1 MLAMEGDMDDAS
13 PGSLSPGFQ
22 RRGKK
27 SWNASSAAGKSRS
40 SLVYG
45 KKSQRPKS
53 PMARHTGFHSVDA
66 MGRRK
71 DKQKDHPRDK
81 RPQER
86 IHEIP
91 DDVTVLKFSKM
102 LGVPLSD
109 VERVLTDIGEEPQ
122 SVEESLCP
130 ESAELVAMELGKTIE
145 IVKGS
150 GTSMQDLASAK
161 PRPAVITVMGH
172 VDHGKTSLLDA
183 LRSTSVAAREA
194 GGITQHMGAF
204 EVMMPESKSSLTFLD
219 TPGHAAF
226 SAMRARGAAITDIV
240 VLVVAADDG
249 VMPQT
254 REAYA
259 HAKASGCPIVVAI
272 TKCDLDGANVEKV
285 KHEVAD
291 LGLEIEE
298 YGGTV
303 QVVELAAPKGIGL
316 KELEQALLLEAELL
330 EPKANVDVPA
340 KGVVIESRVDKGQGP
355 VAMVIVTAGELKR
368 GDSIVV
374 GSEWGKVRTLRD
386 FMGQVVSRGGVLP
399 GRPVEVA
406 GLKGVPGA
414 GDELV
419 VVASD
424 ERAQKLSN
432 ARVFRFEQREQLQ
445 WKDTSSQGDANA
457 NARASADEAGAA
469 DSAAEPPSAIVIP
482 VIIKADVHGSAEAL
496 KESLLALGNDA
507 VKINIVHTGIGP
519 ITSSDVDLAVPFGCH
534 IVGFNVK
541 TAADAGT
548 TAKSKDVRISNRR
561 IIYEI
566 LQDVQDIID
575 GATPKPPEDV
585 VIGNAQVLAL
595 FKVPGPKKS
604 ESKQV
609 AGCRVVEGSLRAGLK
624 VEVVRSGEVVHVGE
638 IEGLRRHRLEV
649 DSVGK
654 NNECGLSIS
663 GWAEY
668 LVGDE
673 VRCVETK

>member
-1 MLAMEGDMDDAS
+1 
-13 PGSLSPGFQ
+13 
-22 RRGKK
+22 
-27 SWNASSAAGKSRS
+27 
-40 SLVYG
+40 
-45 KKSQRPKS
+45 
-53 PMARHTGFHSVDA
+53 

-316 KELEQALLLEAELL
+316 KELEQ
-330 EPKANVDVPA
+330 
-340 KGVVIESRVDKGQGP
+340 
-355 VAMVIVTAGELKR
+355 
-368 GDSIVV
+368 
-374 GSEWGKVRTLRD
+374 
-386 FMGQVVSRGGVLP
+386 
-399 GRPVEVA
+399 
-406 GLKGVPGA
+406 
-414 GDELV
+414 
-419 VVASD
+419 
-424 ERAQKLSN
+424 LS
-432 ARVFRFEQREQLQ
+432 L
-445 WKDTSSQGDANA
+445 
-457 NARASADEAGAA
+457 
-469 DSAAEPPSAIVIP
+469 I
-482 VIIKADVHGSAEAL
+482 
-496 KESLLALGNDA
+496 
-507 VKINIVHTGIGP
+507 
-519 ITSSDVDLAVPFGCH
+519 H
-534 IVGFNVK
+534 I
-541 TAADAGT
+541 
-548 TAKSKDVRISNRR
+548 
-561 IIYEI
+561 
-566 LQDVQDIID
+566 
-575 GATPKPPEDV
+575 
-585 VIGNAQVLAL
+585 
-595 FKVPGPKKS
+595 
-604 ESKQV
+604 
-609 AGCRVVEGSLRAGLK
+609 
-624 VEVVRSGEVVHVGE
+624 
-638 IEGLRRHRLEV
+638 
-649 DSVGK
+649 
-654 NNECGLSIS
+654 
-663 GWAEY
+663 
-668 LVGDE
+668 
-673 VRCVETK
+673 

>member
-1 MLAMEGDMDDAS
+1 
-13 PGSLSPGFQ
+13 
-22 RRGKK
+22 
-27 SWNASSAAGKSRS
+27 
-40 SLVYG
+40 
-45 KKSQRPKS
+45 
-53 PMARHTGFHSVDA
+53 
-66 MGRRK
+66 
-71 DKQKDHPRDK
+71 
-81 RPQER
+81 
-86 IHEIP
+86 
-91 DDVTVLKFSKM
+91 
-102 LGVPLSD
+102 
-109 VERVLTDIGEEPQ
+109 
-122 SVEESLCP
+122 
-130 ESAELVAMELGKTIE
+130 
-145 IVKGS
+145 
-150 GTSMQDLASAK
+150 
-161 PRPAVITVMGH
+161 
-172 VDHGKTSLLDA
+172 
-183 LRSTSVAAREA
+183 
-194 GGITQHMGAF
+194 
-204 EVMMPESKSSLTFLD
+204 MPESKSSLTFLD

-254 REAYA
+254 KEAYA

-272 TKCDLDGANVEKV
+272 TKCDLEGANVEKA

-303 QVVELAAPKGIGL
+303 QVVELAAPKGVGL
-316 KELEQALLLEAELL
+316 IELEQALLLEAELL

-386 FMGQVVSRGGVLP
+386 FTGQVVSKGGVLP

-419 VVASD
+419 VVAND

-432 ARVFRFEQREQLQ
+432 ARVFRSDQREQLK
-445 WKDTSSQGDANA
+445 WEETSSDGASARDPANP
-457 NARASADEAGAA
+457 ADEA
-469 DSAAEPPSAIVIP
+469 DSAVEPPSSIVIP

-541 TAADAGT
+541 TASRCKFDGQSKGRPNLQPAHHLRNSPRT
-548 TAKSKDVRISNRR
+548 CRTSSTAPHPSRR
-561 IIYEI
+561 R
-566 LQDVQDIID
+566 
-575 GATPKPPEDV
+575 T
-585 VIGNAQVLAL
+585 
-595 FKVPGPKKS
+595 S
-604 ESKQV
+604 
-609 AGCRVVEGSLRAGLK
+609 
-624 VEVVRSGEVVHVGE
+624 
-638 IEGLRRHRLEV
+638 
-649 DSVGK
+649 
-654 NNECGLSIS
+654 
-663 GWAEY
+663 
-668 LVGDE
+668 
-673 VRCVETK
+673 

>member
-1 MLAMEGDMDDAS
+1 MEGDMEDAS
-13 PGSLSPGFQ
+13 PGSLSGLQ

-27 SWNASSAAGKSRS
+27 SWNASHGGAKNRG

-45 KKSQRPKS
+45 KKSYRPKS
-53 PMARHTGFHSVDA
+53 HPGRHGADFQSLDA

-71 DKQKDHPRDK
+71 DKQRDHPRDK
-81 RPQER
+81 KPQER
-86 IHEIP
+86 IHAIP
-91 DDVTVLKFSKM
+91 DDVTVLKFSKL

-109 VERVLTDIGEEPQ
+109 VERVLADFGEEPQ

-150 GTSMQDLASAK
+150 GASVYDLASAT

-204 EVMMPESKSSLTFLD
+204 EVTMPESKSSLTFLD

-254 REAYA
+254 KEAYA

-272 TKCDLDGANVEKV
+272 TKCDLEGANVEKA

-303 QVVELAAPKGIGL
+303 QVVELAAPKGVGL
-316 KELEQALLLEAELL
+316 IELEQALLLEAELL

-386 FMGQVVSRGGVLP
+386 FTGQVVSKGGVLP

-419 VVASD
+419 VVAND

-432 ARVFRFEQREQLQ
+432 ARVFRSDQREQLK
-445 WKDTSSQGDANA
+445 WEETSSDGASARDPANP
-457 NARASADEAGAA
+457 ADEA
-469 DSAAEPPSAIVIP
+469 DSAVEPPSSIVIP

-541 TAADAGT
+541 TASDASSM
-548 TAKSKDVRISNRR
+548 AKAKDVRISNRR

-595 FKVPGPKKS
+595 FKVPGAKKA
-604 ESKQV
+604 ETKQV
-609 AGCRVVEGSLRAGLK
+609 AGCRVVQGSLRAGLK
-624 VEVVRSGEVVHVGE
+624 VEIVRSGEVVHVGE
-638 IEGLRRHRLEV
+638 IESLRRQRLDV

-654 NNECGLSIS
+654 NTECGLSIA

-668 LVGDE
+668 IVGDE